1 MNEINNKK
9 NGYIK
14 PILIIICI
22 IVVLYIIGSLSK
34 SKSEDV
40 NTNIIEKVDSINPE
54 VDSLTLKNNDSLLT
68 LKLETVNSEI
78 KKIKPLF
85 REKYDEFN
93 KITWIEHNNV
103 PRFINSRGF
112 YTYIG
117 LDENGDPTLRLV
129 IRYYGEDWLFISKI
143 LVKPDDALFEIY
155 PDKMERDNDS
165 DVWEWM
171 DIVPNDD
178 NLAMLVS
185 VISSKNTKVRF
196 EGKQYYKDW
205 TLTPRE
211 IKGLGDTQKYYS
223 LLREKKVIEKQLQQ

>member
-1 MNEINNKK
+1 MKEINNKK
-9 NGYIK
+9 NEYFK

-22 IVVLYIIGSLSK
+22 LVGLYIIGSLSK
-34 SKSEDV
+34 SESERV
-40 NTNIIEKVDSINPE
+40 NTNIAEKVDSINAG
-54 VDSLTLKNNDSLLT
+54 VDSLTQKNNDSLLT

-85 REKYDEFN
+85 RDKHDEFN
-93 KITWIEHNNV
+93 KITWIEHNTV

-117 LDENGDPTLRLV
+117 LDENEDPTLRLV
-129 IRYYGEDWLFISKI
+129 IRYYGDDWLFISKI

-155 PDKMERDNDS
+155 PEKMERDNDS

-171 DIVPNDD
+171 DIVPNDT
-178 NLAMLVS
+178 NIAMLVS
-185 VISSKNTKVRF
+185 IISSKNTKVRF

-205 TLTPRE
+205 TLTQKE
-211 IKGLGDTQKYYS
+211 IKGLNDTQKYYS
-223 LLREKKVIEKQLQQ
+223 LLREKKIIEKQLQQ